1 MKWSYRVAEFSGIAV
16 YVHATFFVLLAFV
29 AVAFLVQGAGL
40 SAALSAVAFIVALFA
55 CVVAHEFGH
64 ALTARRFG
72 IQTKEITL
80 LPIGGIARLERM
92 PREPMQELWIALAG
106 PAVNVGIAALLLVW
120 LIAADWWRPVHE
132 IGIMGADAFLERLLM
147 VNLFLVFFNMLP
159 AFPMDG
165 GRVLR
170 ALMATRMDYSRAT
183 ILAASIGQAM
193 AIGFAFLGLFTNP
206 LLLLIAFFVWVGAGQ
221 EAAQVQMRTAMAG
234 IPVARAMITQ
244 FSTLQPGDTLSRAV
258 ELILSGSQQD
268 FPVVLGDEV
277 VGILTRQDL
286 LTALARLPQDTPV
299 SEVMQRDFR
308 QVDESETLE
317 SAFTRLQECA
327 CHTMP
332 VTSNG
337 RLVGLLTLENVGEFV
352 MIQTALSA
360 SRQPA

>member
-1 MKWSYRVAEFSGIAV
+1 MRWSYKVAEFAGIGV

-29 AVAFLVQGAGL
+29 AIAFLVQGAGP
-40 SAALSAVAFIVALFA
+40 AGALAAVAFILTLFA

-64 ALTARRFG
+64 ALAAQRFG
-72 IQTKEITL
+72 IRTKEITL
-80 LPIGGIARLERM
+80 LPIGGVARLERM

-106 PAVNVGIAALLLVW
+106 PAVNILIAALLLGW
-120 LIAADWWRPVHE
+120 LVAADWWRPVGE
-132 IGIMGADAFLERLLM
+132 VGIMGPGAFVERLLM

-170 ALMATRMDYSRAT
+170 ALMATRMDYTRAT

-221 EAAQVQMRTAMAG
+221 EAAQVQMRSVMAD
-234 IPVARAMITQ
+234 IPVRRAMITQ
-244 FSTLQPGDTLSRAV
+244 FSILQPGDSLAKAV

-268 FPVVLGDEV
+268 FPVVMGDEV

-286 LTALARLPQDTPV
+286 LSALARLPQDTPV
-299 SEVMQRDFR
+299 SQVMQREFR
-308 QVDESETLE
+308 QIDESETLE
-317 SAFTRLQECA
+317 QAFTQLQECS

-332 VTSNG
+332 VTSHG
-337 RLVGLLTLENVGEFV
+337 RLVGLLTMENVGEFV
-352 MIQTALSA
+352 MIQTAMGA
-360 SRQPA
+360 TRQAA

>member
-1 MKWSYRVAEFSGIAV
+1 MKWSYKIAEFAGIGV

-29 AVAFLVQGAGL
+29 AIAFLIQGAGTT
-40 SAALSAVAFIVALFA
+40 AALAAVAFILTLFV
-55 CVVAHEFGH
+55 CVVAHEYGH
-64 ALTARRFG
+64 ALAARRFG

-80 LPIGGIARLERM
+80 LPIGGVARLERM

-106 PAVNVGIAALLLVW
+106 PAVNVLIAAILLAWLLV
-120 LIAADWWRPVHE
+120 ADWWRPLHE
-132 IGIMGADAFLERLLM
+132 VGIMGADAFVERLLM

-170 ALMATRMDYSRAT
+170 ALMATRMDYTRAT
-183 ILAASIGQAM
+183 LLAASIGQAM

-221 EAAQVQMRTAMAG
+221 EAAQVQMRTVMAD
-234 IPVARAMITQ
+234 IPVSRAMITQ
-244 FSTLQPGDTLSRAV
+244 FSTLQPGDTLAKAV
-258 ELILSGSQQD
+258 ELILSGTQQD
-268 FPVVLGDEV
+268 FPVVMGDEV

-286 LTALARLPQDTPV
+286 LTALARMPQDTPV
-299 SEVMQRDFR
+299 SEVMHREFR
-308 QVDESETLE
+308 QVEESETLE
-317 SAFTRLQECA
+317 SAFTKLQECA

-337 RLVGLLTLENVGEFV
+337 RLVGLLTMENVGEFV